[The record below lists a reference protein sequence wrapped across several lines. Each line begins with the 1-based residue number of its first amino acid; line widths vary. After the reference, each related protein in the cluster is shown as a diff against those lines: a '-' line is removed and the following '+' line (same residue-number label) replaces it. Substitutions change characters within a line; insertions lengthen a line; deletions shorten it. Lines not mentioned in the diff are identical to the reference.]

1 MTGHWTVEERRDR
14 REAVLREHM
23 ESENRLDFDATIAT
37 FSHPRYELMA
47 DGRRYEGENEVR
59 EYFRSSRALT
69 PDMHN
74 ENAVFHH
81 SDDAI
86 ITEFDLVGTSQGPNG
101 PRGFRCPMVALFFFD
116 HDAGIVCERVYWDTA
131 TIRRQVLGEGAS

>member
-1 MTGHWTVEERRDR
+1 MTDRSNDPTRRDR

-23 ESENRLDFDATIAT
+23 ESENRHDFEATIGT

-47 DGRRYEGENEVR
+47 DGRRYDGEAEVR
-59 EYFRSSRALT
+59 EYFKSSRAMT

-81 SDDAI
+81 SDNAI
-86 ITEFDLVGTSQGPNG
+86 ITEFDLVGTSQGPHG
-101 PRGFRCPMVALFFFD
+101 PRQFRCPMVALFFFD
-116 HDAGIVCERVYWDTA
+116 DDAGIVCERVYWDTA
-131 TIRRQVLGEGAS
+131 TIRRQVLGGEAS